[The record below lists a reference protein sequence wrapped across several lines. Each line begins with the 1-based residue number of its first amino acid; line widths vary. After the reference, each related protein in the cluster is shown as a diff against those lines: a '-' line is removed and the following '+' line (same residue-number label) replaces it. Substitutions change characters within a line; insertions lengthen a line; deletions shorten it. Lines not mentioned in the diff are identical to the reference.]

1 MRKKKSARKGLL
13 LHPLRAQSRYAM
25 ECYVM
30 ILGVSL
36 KVYKIFFVE
45 RWERIN
51 A

>member
-25 ECYVM
+25 EWNVM

-36 KVYKIFFVE
+36 KVYKILFVE
-45 RWERIN
+45 RRERTN